1 MNFCKYCGTQL
12 APNSQFCSNCGRK
25 IIHSQVPK
33 NNITKQHKLLVG
45 ISFMILIF
53 TIGAFSWWKY
63 QHPSLQKA
71 VPGSIYKYTVVGY
84 IDGEKESSNGYF
96 IFSKDGRYT
105 LVDSAREANKF
116 KTTSFNKAARTTK
129 DDPERY
135 NYHID
140 NRNNRI
146 KLHSYILDTT
156 KNASG
161 ELLVS
166 DFDSSTMHA
175 TFKGSPSWGIDDQS
189 DYNLH
194 FNLTKIG
201 TVK

>member
-1 MNFCKYCGTQL
+1 MAK
-12 APNSQFCSNCGRK
+12 
-25 IIHSQVPK
+25 K
-33 NNITKQHKLLVG
+33 NLQMGILFSLKMIDILSLIQQEKQ
-45 ISFMILIF
+45 
-53 TIGAFSWWKY
+53 
-63 QHPSLQKA
+63 
-71 VPGSIYKYTVVGY
+71 
-84 IDGEKESSNGYF
+84 
-96 IFSKDGRYT
+96 
-105 LVDSAREANKF
+105 
-116 KTTSFNKAARTTK
+116 TSFNKAARTTK

-175 TFKGSPSWGIDDQS
+175 TFKGSPSWEIDDQS

-194 FNLTKIG
+194 FKLTKIG

>member
-1 MNFCKYCGTQL
+1 MVCFTPSV
-12 APNSQFCSNCGRK
+12 ADW
-25 IIHSQVPK
+25 
-33 NNITKQHKLLVG
+33 ITMSRL
-45 ISFMILIF
+45 FLI
-53 TIGAFSWWKY
+53 AFSVYWASVTLPKLI
-63 QHPSLQKA
+63 SLATLIVVA
-71 VPGSIYKYTVVGY
+71 VPFWRASISPLASVTV
-84 IDGEKESSNGYF
+84 
-96 IFSKDGRYT
+96 
-105 LVDSAREANKF
+105 
-116 KTTSFNKAARTTK
+116 AARTTK

-175 TFKGSPSWGIDDQS
+175 TFKGSPSWEIDDQS

-194 FNLTKIG
+194 FKLTKIG